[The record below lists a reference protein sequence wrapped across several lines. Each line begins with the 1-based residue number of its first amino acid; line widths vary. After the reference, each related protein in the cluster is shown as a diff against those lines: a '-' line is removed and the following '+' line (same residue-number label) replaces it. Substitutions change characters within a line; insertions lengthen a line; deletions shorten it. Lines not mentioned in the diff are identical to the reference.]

1 MLGVLLS
8 LVGGDDELTTPVAE
22 EATSGEDTQATATTT
37 EPPVLD
43 YPTTRVSGT
52 GTRVADVEI
61 VGGGLCTIT
70 MTVEDNVDSSFGT
83 DIESNFAITQVDPPG
98 GFDALWVN
106 AITKSGT
113 WEKAVRY
120 EVGSGWVTV
129 QVEAEGDWVI
139 ESDCRG

>member
-1 MLGVLLS
+1 M
-8 LVGGDDELTTPVAE
+8 
-22 EATSGEDTQATATTT
+22 
-37 EPPVLD
+37 
-43 YPTTRVSGT
+43 
-52 GTRVADVEI
+52 EI